1 MTPLSK
7 VSAFTLVVGGL
18 LLAVATPN
26 TYAATA
32 RAGEST
38 SVQPLACKPF
48 HAHCSDASECC
59 SKVCQ
64 PDYHSPWLCR

>member
-1 MTPLSK
+1 MKRIYK
-7 VSAFTLVVGGL
+7 VSAFTLVLGSL

-26 TYAATA
+26 TYAAN
-32 RAGEST
+32 AGDA
-38 SVQPLACKPF
+38 VRPLACKPL

-64 PDYHSPWLCR
+64 PDGHSPWLCR